1 MSMLTQRITN
11 GCAHCII
18 VVPDQHLLEAKSE
31 TKRFATIGAAE
42 GTQDRIC
49 HTSTLQRQK

>member
-1 MSMLTQRITN
+1 MVV
-11 GCAHCII
+11 AHCII

-31 TKRFATIGAAE
+31 TKRFATIGAATD
-42 GTQDRIC
+42 TQDTIC